1 MRSPFITRRAA
12 RVPALLIAGVAALA
26 LTAGCGGGSTK
37 ATHASA
43 AGGTGAKAGAVQNV
57 ALKIAGGKM
66 AKQLGYTTP
75 DGKGHDTYIP
85 TSFSVGVGETVK
97 VTVTNYDEG
106 PHTFTSPELGVNASI
121 PGATNADKGIPSK
134 TTFTFVVKK
143 AGKFRWFCAL
153 PCDKK
158 AKGWAMSPGTTGA
171 DRDGYMAGYVTAS

>member
-1 MRSPFITRRAA
+1 MRTTPSIPRAV
-12 RVPALLIAGVAALA
+12 RVPVLLTASLAALA
-26 LTAGCGGGSTK
+26 FTAGCGGGSTK

-43 AGGTGAKAGAVQNV
+43 AGGAGAQAGVVQNV

-85 TSFSVGVGETVK
+85 SSFGVKVGEKVI

-106 PHTFTSPELGVNASI
+106 PHTFTAPDLGLNANI

-143 AGKFRWFCAL
+143 AGKFRWYCAL

-158 AKGWAMSPGTTGA
+158 ANGWAMTPTGTGA